1 MIRTVLNFLLR
12 ADKKHD
18 ELLSEIER
26 QRDINRK
33 TIDILRELEKQQ
45 SILGDESWFDCECTE
60 MPPVSHVTKIPVP
73 KTQKY
78 IVRGNE
84 IVMKNA

>member
-33 TIDILRELEKQQ
+33 TIGILREFEKQQ

-60 MPPVSHVTKIPVP
+60 MTAEHHVIKIP
-73 KTQKY
+73 TLQKY